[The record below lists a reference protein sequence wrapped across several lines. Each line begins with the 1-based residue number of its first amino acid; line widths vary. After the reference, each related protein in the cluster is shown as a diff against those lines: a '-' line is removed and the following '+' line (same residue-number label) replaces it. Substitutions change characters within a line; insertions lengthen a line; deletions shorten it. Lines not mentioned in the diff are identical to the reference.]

1 MRKYV
6 VAIDQGTT
14 GTTSMLFDHAGSVI
28 SKVSREITQ
37 YFPAGGWVE
46 HDPEEIWQSTL
57 FTVQK
62 ALDDAGVGAG
72 ELAALGITNQRETA
86 VFWRKGTGE
95 PVGRAIVWQCRR
107 SAHIC
112 ERLKERG

>member
-46 HDPEEIWQSTL
+46 
-57 FTVQK
+57 
-62 ALDDAGVGAG
+62 
-72 ELAALGITNQRETA
+72 
-86 VFWRKGTGE
+86 
-95 PVGRAIVWQCRR
+95 
-107 SAHIC
+107 
-112 ERLKERG
+112 